1 LGVGSRPSSH
11 STSNYRIKPR
21 TIIIIYYI
29 YIGTSTPCSHTHP
42 YYSMITAIVHKELLT
57 KRHRWPWLEY
67 VEGLYHMLRRL
78 WRSTH
83 RDLDPDTHIHTHTHT
98 CARARRDFIY
108 RPVNTFSKL
117 DIRDNNVN
125 TEWCLL
131 SHYYGRRRRSGIII
145 YRVRVNLSFLF
156 VSLYYIHS
164 IAPPPLHT
172 RTSPTPPPPPSPS
185 PTTSSCGLLCIYT
198 HVYYV

>member
-1 LGVGSRPSSH
+1 
-11 STSNYRIKPR
+11 
-21 TIIIIYYI
+21 
-29 YIGTSTPCSHTHP
+29 
-42 YYSMITAIVHKELLT
+42 MITAIVHKELLT

-83 RDLDPDTHIHTHTHT
+83 RDLDPDTHTR
-98 CARARRDFIY
+98 ARARRDFIY

-131 SHYYGRRRRSGIII
+131 SHYYGLRRRSGIII

-172 RTSPTPPPPPSPS
+172 RTSPTPPPPPSP
-185 PTTSSCGLLCIYT
+185 TTSSCGLLYTCIPMYMYKCI
-198 HVYYV
+198 V

>member
-1 LGVGSRPSSH
+1 ML
-11 STSNYRIKPR
+11 NNNNIYRYLPPLLACRLVIA
-21 TIIIIYYI
+21 
-29 YIGTSTPCSHTHP
+29 
-42 YYSMITAIVHKELLT
+42 AIVHKELLT
-57 KRHRWPWLEY
+57 KRHRGPWLEY

-78 WRSTH
+78 WQSTQTQTH
-83 RDLDPDTHIHTHTHT
+83 RLTDSQTHTL
-98 CARARRDFIY
+98 ARRARRDFIY

-131 SHYYGRRRRSGIII
+131 SHYYGRRRSGIII

-164 IAPPPLHT
+164 ITPPPLHT
-172 RTSPTPPPPPSPS
+172 HT
-185 PTTSSCGLLCIYT
+185 
-198 HVYYV
+198 